1 MKKIITLIF
10 LIGAGMS
17 LYAQKDLKGRVTDA
31 ATGDPLPGASI
42 LVAGKEAVTSDVNGF
57 FAVPCSTNAR
67 ITISFI
73 GYETVQQ
80 LIRDCD
86 ASLVVA
92 LTPATG
98 SLSNVEITATATQ
111 NKSILYQ
118 PSSITKVS
126 TLELQRGVG
135 LFLDDAINGNVPGVT
150 MQRRAVSSGQQFNI
164 RGYGNGINGTRG
176 ISSNFDI
183 QGTKVYLNGIPVT
196 DAEGITAMDDID
208 FSSIGNVEVVK
219 GPAGTLYGL
228 AIAGVVNLK
237 TIRPEPGKTS
247 IGQDVLAV
255 NYGLRRYT
263 THLAT
268 ASDHSSLLAN
278 YGYQTSDG
286 FMVHNASTK
295 RFVNLATD
303 VKINNKQ
310 SVTAYFG
317 YGNSYDERGGELT
330 LQQFANKDYSGN
342 KRYIQRNAHSSII
355 SFRGGI
361 GHTFQ
366 LKKSLGNT
374 TTVFGSGVS
383 SHSSSAAGWTDK
395 TPLNFGLR
403 SAFDSKFRIG
413 ANVTLSGITGVET
426 QKQFAQTIGYNMVP
440 DPNDANAYYII
451 ESIKSNQA
459 TTTGTTSLFTEWS
472 LSLPHEWYLTAGL
485 GYSNMSIELND
496 RVYAADKRTH
506 YDTSYKNMWS
516 PHLAVNKVFN
526 DKISV
531 YASYSKGYK
540 APVSSIFFIPAT
552 GQLNTGLQPEIGNQF
567 EVGTKGALLNNL
579 LSYQFALF
587 NTTVSN
593 KMAAQAVAQAGT
605 TLYSFVVNSGSQIN
619 KGIEALVKYTAYQ
632 SASAFVSII
641 RPFANFTYSH
651 FRYDA
656 YVFAGKD
663 YSGKEVAGVPPI
675 TFNLGVDVSTL
686 PGVYANAMYMYRDD
700 VFLTAENDEAAKAKH
715 FGLLNAKV
723 GVHRSLSNYFDL
735 DAFVGANNLTGT
747 QYYNMVF
754 VNQLPD
760 AYVPAPLETVFFGG
774 VKLNYNF

>member
-10 LIGAGMS
+10 LFGASIS
-17 LYAQKDLKGRVTDA
+17 LYAQNDLKGRVIDA
-31 ATGDPLPGASI
+31 GTGDQLPGATI

-57 FAVPCSTNAR
+57 FAVPCSKKTR

-135 LFLDDAINGNVPGVT
+135 LFLDDAVNGNVPGVT

-183 QGTKVYLNGIPVT
+183 QGTKVYLNGIPIT
-196 DAEGITAMDDID
+196 DAEGITVMDDID
-208 FSSIGNVEVVK
+208 FGSIGNVEVVK
-219 GPAGTLYGL
+219 GPSGTLYGL

-247 IGQDVLAV
+247 IGQDVLV
-255 NYGLRRYT
+255 GNYGLRRYT
-263 THLAT
+263 THFAT
-268 ASDHSSLLAN
+268 ASDRSSLMAN

-286 FMVHNASTK
+286 FMAHNASTK
-295 RFVNLATD
+295 RFANLATD

-310 SVTAYFG
+310 SISAYFG
-317 YGNSYDERGGELT
+317 YGNSYEERGGELT
-330 LQQFANKDYSGN
+330 MEQFANKDYSGN

-366 LKKSLGNT
+366 LDKNFANT

-403 SAFDSKFRIG
+403 STVDSKFRIG
-413 ANVTLSGITGVET
+413 TNVTLSGITGVET

-451 ESIKSNQA
+451 EAIKSNQA

-472 LSLPHEWYLTAGL
+472 LSLPHEWSLTAGL

-496 RVYAADKRTH
+496 RVYAADKRSH
-506 YDTSYKNMWS
+506 YDTSYNNMWS

-567 EVGTKGALLNNL
+567 ELGTKGSLLNNR
-579 LSYQFALF
+579 LSYQVALF
-587 NTTVSN
+587 NTFFSN
-593 KMAAQAVAQAGT
+593 KMAAQAVTQAGT
-605 TLYSFVVNSGSQIN
+605 TLYSFVVNSGSQNN

-632 SASAFVSII
+632 SAAGFVSII
-641 RPFANFTYSH
+641 RPFANFAYSH
-651 FRYDA
+651 FRHDD
-656 YVFAGKD
+656 YVFAGKN
-663 YSGKEVAGVPPI
+663 YSGKEVAGVPPF
-675 TFNLGVDVSTL
+675 TFNLGVDVNTL

-700 VFLTAENDEAAKAKH
+700 VFLTAENDDAAKAIH

-723 GVHRSLSNYFDL
+723 GVRRNLSNHFDL
-735 DAFVGANNLTGT
+735 DAFVGANNLTSA

-760 AYVPAPLETVFFGG
+760 AYVPAPLETVLFGG